1 MGRFSHGTA
10 ATATEEAANPPSNVV
25 EFRPR
30 PSSLALHWCAH
41 LEGGQMPA
49 ERRILQ
55 RVVKRCRFAT
65 AADERRYKVRAGDV
79 FTHEAHRTI
88 AADIGRHRTTV
99 WRALKPYQEAG
110 LLEVRQTRRRE
121 RVIVFRPPAT
131 AAATADA
138 AAHRIHVRNPRTR
151 STLHCARHSEGGGGV
166 TKPDEPPRV
175 RRPDA
180 PATLKQRQT
189 IGAICQRRG
198 LGEPWEIGG
207 VEVSFTRR
215 DASRWIADQDRH
227 GRVRRV
233 YHASEPP
240 TEEQIDILADR
251 GLLPGHYN
259 RATAAAAIEGGLRGR
274 AA

>member
-1 MGRFSHGTA
+1 MS
-10 ATATEEAANPPSNVV
+10 
-25 EFRPR
+25 
-30 PSSLALHWCAH
+30 
-41 LEGGQMPA
+41 A

-65 AADERRYKVRAGDV
+65 AADERRYKVQAGDV

-138 AAHRIHVRNPRTR
+138 TAHRIHVRNPRTR
-151 STLHCARHSEGGGGV
+151 STTHCAKHRGEVGGV
-166 TKPDEPPRV
+166 RSDEPRRV
-175 RRPDA
+175 RPPDA
-180 PATLKQRQT
+180 PATPTQRQT
-189 IGAICQRRG
+189 IEGICQRRG
-198 LGEPWEIGG
+198 LCLPWQFLG
-207 VEVSFTRR
+207 VDIDRTFTRAEASEWITHQ
-215 DASRWIADQDRH
+215 DAE

-233 YHASEPP
+233 YHAWDRP
-240 TEEQIDILADR
+240 TEAQIDILADR
-251 GLLPGHYN
+251 GLLPGYFN
-259 RATAAAAIEGGLRGR
+259 RATAAAAIEQGLRG
-274 AA
+274 AGVS